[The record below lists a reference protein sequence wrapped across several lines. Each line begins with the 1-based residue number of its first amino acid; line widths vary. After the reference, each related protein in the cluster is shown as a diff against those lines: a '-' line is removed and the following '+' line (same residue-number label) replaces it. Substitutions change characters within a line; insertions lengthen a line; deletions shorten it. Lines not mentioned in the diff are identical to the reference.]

1 MRIAT
6 SSRKCLKNKVKKRLT
21 LPPNVLG
28 NRRNDIC
35 KSLAKIEHASTYEV
49 LSKAINN
56 FIMEIH
62 KITIKELLKCKT
74 GNELIL
80 GVRRRDEF
88 QNEKLYLIKDSYHKE
103 FFRSFVESQTFEVF
117 TRTLR
122 ENNIPENRRVNEFVA
137 SFRDNK
143 QQAEKIMVSKFS

>member
-1 MRIAT
+1 M
-6 SSRKCLKNKVKKRLT
+6 T
-21 LPPNVLG
+21 LPPNVLA
-28 NRRNDIC
+28 NRRNEIC

-62 KITIKELLKCKT
+62 KVTIKELLKCKT

-80 GVRRRDEF
+80 GVRKRDEF
-88 QNEKLYLIKDSYHKE
+88 QNEKLYLIRDSYHKD
-103 FFRSFVESQTFEVF
+103 FFKAFIESQTFENFV
-117 TRTLR
+117 RTLK
-122 ENNIPENRRVNEFVA
+122 ENHIPENRRVYEFVI

-143 QQAEKIMVSKFS
+143 QQAEKIMVGYNNHLICDILILNFSEANNK